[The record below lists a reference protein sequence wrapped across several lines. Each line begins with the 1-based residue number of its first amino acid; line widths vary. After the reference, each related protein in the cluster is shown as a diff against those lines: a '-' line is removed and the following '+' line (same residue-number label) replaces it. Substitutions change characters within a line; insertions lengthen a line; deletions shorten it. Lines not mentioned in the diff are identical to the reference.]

1 MSKAAAAR
9 GRPPVAAAPSSTVL
23 AADPMDAAGPS
34 STFGSDTHT
43 SADYYVDSYSHFGT
57 SPALR
62 GALVASFAAAVC
74 CVAAALL
81 APPVPRDAHG
91 GRRHARAGIHE
102 EMLKDTVRTKTYQQA
117 ICNVRLTLPSAA
129 LP

>member
-1 MSKAAAAR
+1 
-9 GRPPVAAAPSSTVL
+9 
-23 AADPMDAAGPS
+23 MDAAGPS

-62 GALVASFAAAVC
+62 DASVASVAPAVC
-74 CVAAALL
+74 CIAAVLN
-81 APPVPRDAHG
+81 APPSPCDALG
-91 GRRHARAGIHE
+91 GRRHVRAGIHE

-117 ICNVRLTLPSAA
+117 ICNVRLSLTRPSATVTVHPAA
-129 LP
+129 LAAVR